1 MSEIKN
7 LGIIN
12 IPMTSSR
19 EKNLNTFG
27 DLESSCICCGKP
39 TNEKLFINT
48 VEGPDAV
55 FSHITEKDM
64 ADHDLYPQ
72 GWFPVGSDCA
82 LKFPKG
88 YVSIT
93 L

>member
-64 ADHDLYPQ
+64 AAHDLYPQ
-72 GWFPVGSDCA
+72 GWFPVGPNCA
-82 LKFPKG
+82 KKFPKG